1 MIKNKQNK
9 NIPDGTRDIIYE
21 EAKLYTEISNRFN
34 EVYEHAGFKQ
44 IMTPAIEYYDVFDY
58 AGQAINQEEMYKL
71 TDNNGRLIVLRADN
85 TTPAARVAATKL
97 RNSGLMQKLYY
108 NQNVY
113 RITGD
118 YSGKRNEIFQSG
130 VEIIGCNGIKND
142 LICIMTAID
151 TLKSLNIKFKIEIGH
166 VGYFNALMNELQISD
181 NDAELIRSY
190 VNNKNAVSLNVMN
203 KIKDYDKIRRIPF
216 LFGGE
221 DVLAEAEK
229 LAGNNNDA
237 LHALNYVREL
247 YMLLTSAGYGDN
259 IMIDMGIVH
268 QIDYYTGV
276 VFGGYIEGAGEPV
289 LTGGRY
295 DNLINNFDYNVPATG
310 FAINVCL
317 VADAMKNNM
326 SCATSNEYIIHFTPD
341 KVLEAVRF
349 HQTNV
354 NSEYSGFDCYD
365 DTVKYAKAKNIKYI
379 VNINETGM
387 EVNEL

>member
-1 MIKNKQNK
+1 MNKNKQNK
-9 NIPDGTRDIIYE
+9 NIPDGTRDIIYG
-21 EAKLYTEISNRFN
+21 EATLYTEIFDKFS
-34 EVYEHAGFKQ
+34 EVYENAGFKQ
-44 IMTPAIEYYDVFDY
+44 IITPAIEYYDVFDY
-58 AGQAINQEEMYKL
+58 AGQSIKQEEMYKL

-85 TTPAARVAATKL
+85 TTPAARVAATRL
-97 RNSGLMQKLYY
+97 RNNGLPQKLYY

-151 TLKSLNIKFKIEIGH
+151 TLKALNIKFKIEIGH

-181 NDAELIRSY
+181 DDAELIRLY

-203 KIKDYDKIRRIPF
+203 KIKDYDRIRRIPF

-221 DVLAEAEK
+221 EVFAESEK
-229 LAGNNNDA
+229 LAGDNEEA
-237 LHALNYVREL
+237 LQALNYVREL
-247 YMLLTSAGYGDN
+247 YELLTAAGYGDN

-317 VADAMKNNM
+317 VADAMKNNIGD
-326 SCATSNEYIIHFTPD
+326 AKSNEYIIHFTSD
-341 KVLEAVRF
+341 NINEAVKF
-349 HQTNV
+349 HQAHS

-365 DTVKYAKAKNIKYI
+365 ETVNYAKLNNIKYI
-379 VNINETGM
+379 VNITDSGT

>member
-1 MIKNKQNK
+1 MSKNKQNK
-9 NIPDGTRDIIYE
+9 NIPDGTRDIIYD
-21 EAKLYTEISNRFN
+21 EAKLYTNIFDKFSK
-34 EVYEHAGFKQ
+34 VYENAGFQQ
-44 IMTPAIEYYDVFDY
+44 IITPAIEYYDVFDY
-58 AGQAINQEEMYKL
+58 VGQSINQEEMYKL

-85 TTPAARVAATKL
+85 TTPAARVAATRL
-97 RNSGLMQKLYY
+97 RNNRLPQKLYY

-151 TLKSLNIKFKIEIGH
+151 TLKALNIKFKIEIGH
-166 VGYFNALMNELQISD
+166 VGYFNSLIKDLKISPD
-181 NDAELIRSY
+181 DAELIRSY

-216 LFGGE
+216 LFGGGE
-221 DVLAEAEK
+221 VFSEAEK
-229 LAGNNNDA
+229 LADGNSEA
-237 LHALNYVREL
+237 LSVVNYVRDL
-247 YMLLTSAGYGDN
+247 YTLLTSAGYGDN
-259 IMIDMGIVH
+259 IMVDMGIVH

-295 DNLINNFDYNVPATG
+295 DNLINNFDYDVPATG

-317 VADAMKNNM
+317 VADAMKINIAN
-326 SCATSNEYIIHFTPD
+326 AVRNEYIIHFTPD
-341 KVLEAVRF
+341 KIDDAVKF
-349 HQTNV
+349 HQLHGC
-354 NSEYSGFDCYD
+354 SEYSGFDSYEEA
-365 DTVKYAKAKNIKYI
+365 VEYAKAKNIRYI
-379 VNINETGM
+379 VNITENGT

>member
-1 MIKNKQNK
+1 MNKNKQKK
-9 NIPDGTRDIIYE
+9 NIPDGTRDIIYG
-21 EAKLYTEISNRFN
+21 EAALYTEIFDKFS
-34 EVYEHAGFKQ
+34 EVYENAGFKQ
-44 IMTPAIEYYDVFDY
+44 IITPAIEYYDVFDY
-58 AGQAINQEEMYKL
+58 AGQSINQEEMYKL

-85 TTPAARVAATKL
+85 TTPAARVAATRL
-97 RNSGLMQKLYY
+97 RNNGVLQKLYY

-130 VEIIGCNGIKND
+130 VELIGCNGIKND

-151 TLKSLNIKFKIEIGH
+151 TLKTLNVKFKIEIGH
-166 VGYFNALMNELQISD
+166 VGYFNALMNELQVSD
-181 NDAELIRSY
+181 DDAEMIRLY

-203 KIKDYDKIRRIPF
+203 KIKDYDRIRRIPF

-221 DVLAEAEK
+221 EVFAESEK
-229 LAGNNNDA
+229 LAGNNEEA
-237 LHALNYVREL
+237 LKVLNYVREL
-247 YMLLTSAGYGDN
+247 YELLTSAGYGDN

-276 VFGGYIEGAGEPV
+276 VFGGYIEGVGEPV

-295 DNLINNFDYNVPATG
+295 DNLINNFDYNIPATG

-317 VADAMKNNM
+317 VADAMKN
-326 SCATSNEYIIHFTPD
+326 SIGSVKSNEYIIHFTSD
-341 KVLEAVRF
+341 NINEAVKF
-349 HQTNV
+349 HQAHS

-365 DTVKYAKAKNIKYI
+365 ETVEYAKQNNIKYI
-379 VNINETGM
+379 VNITESGT
-387 EVNEL
+387 EVSEL

>member
-1 MIKNKQNK
+1 MSKSKQNK
-9 NIPDGTRDIIYE
+9 NIPEGTRDIIYE
-21 EAKLYTEISNRFN
+21 EAKLYTAIFDKFS
-34 EVYEHAGFKQ
+34 EVYDNAGFKQ
-44 IMTPAIEYYDVFDY
+44 IITPAIEYYDVFDY
-58 AGQAINQEEMYKL
+58 VGQSINQEEMYKL

-85 TTPAARVAATKL
+85 TTPAARVAATRL
-97 RNSGLMQKLYY
+97 RNSGVPQKLYY

-151 TLKSLNIKFKIEIGH
+151 TLKTLNIKFKIEIGH
-166 VGYFNALMNELQISD
+166 VGYFNALINELQISAD
-181 NDAELIRSY
+181 DAEIIRSY

-216 LFGGE
+216 LFGGVE
-221 DVLAEAEK
+221 VFDEAEK
-229 LAGNNNDA
+229 LADGNDKA
-237 LHALNYVREL
+237 LQALNYVREL
-247 YMLLTSAGYGDN
+247 YELLNSAGYSDN

-295 DNLINNFDYNVPATG
+295 DNLINNFDYDVPATG

-317 VADAMKNNM
+317 VADAIKSNVKNV
-326 SCATSNEYIIHFTPD
+326 AGNEYIIHFTSD
-341 KVLEAVRF
+341 KIYEAVKF
-349 HQTNV
+349 HQLHGGC
-354 NSEYSGFDCYD
+354 EYSGFDTYD
-365 DTVKYAKAKNIKYI
+365 ETVNYAKAKNIRYI
-379 VNINETGM
+379 VNITENGT